1 MKFKKILI
9 IGIGKDSLTKE
20 TWGKIDRLT
29 EKKVL
34 LPADSKDIQKHLPTT
49 DCLLVSFGITVDKEI
64 IDRAPNLKYI
74 GALSTGYGRIDDAYA
89 AKKGIVVCNI
99 PGYSTEA
106 VAEFAF
112 AIILEHIR
120 ELERGKGQ
128 ARKGDY
134 SEATFFGVSEIRGKK
149 FGVIGLGQ
157 IGGRIAEIAHDGF
170 EADTRYWSRTRKKKY
185 EKKGIKYQK
194 VEVLIKESDFLSLN
208 LAYNKE
214 TEHFLNSERVKLIK
228 PGAVV
233 INLAP
238 MELVDIKALEKRLK
252 KGDITFILDHSDELS
267 PANSRRLSKYK
278 NCIIYPPI
286 AYTTREATVAKQEI
300 FFQNLENFLKGKPT
314 NKVN

>member
-9 IGIGKDSLTKE
+9 LGIGQDSLTKE
-20 TWGKIDRLT
+20 TWKKIDRLT

-34 LPADSKDIQKHLPTT
+34 LPADSKEVSKHLPTT
-49 DCLLVSFGITVDKEI
+49 DCLLVSLGVTVDKGM
-64 IDRAPNLKYI
+64 IDRASNLKYI

-120 ELERGKGQ
+120 EIERGKKQ
-128 ARKGDY
+128 AREGNY
-134 SEATFFGVSEIRGKK
+134 SESTFFEVYEIKSK
-149 FGVIGLGQ
+149 IFGVIGLGQ
-157 IGGRIAEIAHDGF
+157 IGSRIAEIAHDGF
-170 EADTRYWSRTRKKKY
+170 GADTRYWSRTRKK
-185 EKKGIKYQK
+185 EFERKGIKCQK
-194 VEVLIKESDFLSLN
+194 IEVLIKESDFLSLN

-214 TEHFLNSERVKLIK
+214 TEHFLNSERIKLIK

-238 MELVDIKALEKRLK
+238 MELVDVDALEERLK
-252 KGDITFILDHSDELS
+252 VGDITFILDHSDELS
-267 PANSRRLSKYK
+267 PADAKRLSKYK

-286 AYTTREATVAKQEI
+286 AYTTKEATAAKQEI
-300 FFQNLENFLKGKPT
+300 FVQNIESFLKGKT
-314 NKVN
+314 INRVN

>member
-9 IGIGKDSLTKE
+9 IGIGKESLTKE
-20 TWGKIDRLT
+20 AWARIDKLTQEKI
-29 EKKVL
+29 L
-34 LPADSKDIQKHLPTT
+34 LPADSIDIPKHLPTT
-49 DCLLVSFGITVDKEI
+49 DCLLVSLGITIEKGM

-74 GALSTGYGRIDDAYA
+74 GAFSTGYGRIDGAYA

-106 VAEFAF
+106 VSEFAF
-112 AIILEHIR
+112 AIILEHLR
-120 ELERGKGQ
+120 ELERGKNQ

-134 SEATFFGVSEIRGKK
+134 SEATFFNVYEIKNK
-149 FGVIGLGQ
+149 VFGIIGLGR
-157 IGGRIAEIAHDGF
+157 IGSRIAEIAHDGF
-170 EADTRYWSRTRKKKY
+170 GADTRYWSRTRKKDLG
-185 EKKGIKYQK
+185 KKGIKYQK
-194 VEVLIKESDFLSLN
+194 VESLIKECDFLSLN

-214 TEHFLNSERVKLIK
+214 TEHFLNSKRIKLIK

-238 MELVDIKALEKRLK
+238 MELVDIDALEKRLK
-252 KGDITFILDHSDELS
+252 TGNITFILDHSDELS
-267 PANSRRLSKYK
+267 PTDAERLSKYK

-286 AYTTREATVAKQEI
+286 AYTTKEATAAKQKI
-300 FFQNLENFLKGKPT
+300 FVQNIENFLKGKPI

>member
-1 MKFKKILI
+1 MRFKKILI
-9 IGIGKDSLTKE
+9 LGIGQDSLTKE

-49 DCLLVSFGITVDKEI
+49 DCLLVSLGVTVDKGI

-74 GALSTGYGRIDDAYA
+74 GALSTGYGRIDGIYA

-106 VAEFAF
+106 VSEFAL
-112 AIILEHIR
+112 AVILEHIR
-120 ELERGKGQ
+120 EIEKGKKQ
-128 ARKGDY
+128 ARGGDY
-134 SEATFFGVSEIRGKK
+134 SEATFFGVSEIKGKK

-157 IGGRIAEIAHDGF
+157 IGSRIAEIAHDGF
-170 EADTRYWSRTRKKKY
+170 GADTKYWSRTRKKKY
-185 EKKGIKYQK
+185 ERKGIRYQN
-194 VEVLIKESDFLSLN
+194 VEQLLKESDFLSIN
-208 LAYNKE
+208 LALNKE
-214 TEHFLNSERVKLIK
+214 TENFLDTKRIGLIK
-228 PGAVV
+228 SGAVV

-238 MELVDIKALEKRLK
+238 MELVDIRALEKRLK

-267 PANSRRLSKYK
+267 PANAKRLSKYK

-286 AYTTREATVAKQEI
+286 AYTTQEATVAKQEI
-300 FFQNLENFLKGKPT
+300 FIQNIENFLKGKPI